1 MMVWSEGAR
10 EHHRFSRSF
19 RTTKKPG
26 ARPGFEFIARER
38 GDQK

>member
-1 MMVWSEGAR
+1 MPGRLLGLSNII
-10 EHHRFSRSF
+10 SPK
-19 RTTKKPG
+19 KKPG